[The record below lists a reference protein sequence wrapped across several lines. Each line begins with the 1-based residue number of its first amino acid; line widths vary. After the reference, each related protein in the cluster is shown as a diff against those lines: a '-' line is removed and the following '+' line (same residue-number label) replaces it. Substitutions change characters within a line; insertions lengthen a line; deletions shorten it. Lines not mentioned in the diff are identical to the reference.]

1 MPSDPAR
8 KSSDGPAPAQAGQ
21 AVTERQV
28 TAAAEAA
35 GADRR
40 RFETG
45 TARADAAR
53 PARSPAGT
61 GATGPARS
69 SAGVL
74 ADRLAAALVHHEPGW
89 RLPRHTA
96 LARRY
101 NVSTA
106 QIDAALGELAARRL
120 IRRLP
125 DGQLYRVSPAECLI
139 PLAGTPRLAAHIDP
153 MGGQIACRSR
163 QVSWRRV
170 PEDIG
175 WALGVAPG
183 DPACVIRLLWTSDG
197 EPAALATTYLARHLA
212 GNPAGQG
219 DEPLTVPP
227 AVLAALPLLAAPGM
241 DDWPPG
247 FLLPGADGG
256 TAASGAPGADPEPA
270 GAGMSGAGKGAAR
283 AGMSGA
289 GAGLADSG
297 ASREGEGAARAG
309 MSGAGAGPADSGA
322 SREGEGAAR
331 AGMSGAGAGPA
342 DSGASREGEG
352 AARAGMSGAGAGPA
366 ESSDEPVA
374 ARTEVSGVTD
384 WARHAADPGAAAE
397 ARHAGTG
404 DPAVVRTEP
413 AAADAG
419 EPGTAAS
426 GEPGTA
432 ACLPRAL
439 FVELQPPPPA
449 VARSL
454 RLSAGQPAAMITVR
468 FDEPAGGRAA
478 ALMVAV
484 LRPDLFRIVVES
496 PASGS
501 PGRTAGSFSGAWTY
515 ALQDWEP

>member
-61 GATGPARS
+61 GATGPPRS

-289 GAGLADSG
+289 GAG
-297 ASREGEGAARAG
+297 
-309 MSGAGAGPADSGA
+309 
-322 SREGEGAAR
+322 
-331 AGMSGAGAGPA
+331 PA

-432 ACLPRAL
+432 DAGEPGTAGCLPRAL